1 MAFVSS
7 RTATVTT
14 SAETSGP
21 ASPARGCGTNA
32 LGPTHWDQ
40 RTRTHA
46 LGHAHTRAHERSDT
60 RWHTRIL
67 QRHATSPSVNG
78 RGWRIPPSC
87 SRHHRLS
94 PSCSHRHALQQAHGH
109 VTALSP
115 AAAARRQRLLL
126 PSSRRRQAQG
136 CGWRRHARP
145 NAVPGSRT
153 HGACTRSRA
162 RGPAWRCSR

>member
-32 LGPTHWDQ
+32 LG
-40 RTRTHA
+40 TRA
-46 LGHAHTRAHERSDT
+46 LGHTRTRAHAR
-60 RWHTRIL
+60 
-67 QRHATSPSVNG
+67 
-78 RGWRIPPSC
+78 
-87 SRHHRLS
+87 SRHITAHKDSAAPCHKPFHQWTGLENPAVMLAPSHALTVMLS

-115 AAAARRQRLLL
+115 AAAARRQQLLL
-126 PSSRRRQAQG
+126 LSSRRRQAQG

-145 NAVPGSRT
+145 NAVPGSQT
-153 HGACTRSRA
+153 HGACTHNRA